1 MLRNNPNN
9 NSIYVGID
17 CVGEGSLV
25 GPVFAAA
32 VIWNP
37 DFEHEDNELIRD
49 SKKLSKKKREIL
61 ADFIKENAID
71 YSIAFIDNETID
83 KHNILNAAHMAM
95 HKALSA
101 LNVDFEHILVDG
113 NSFPQYKDKKHTC
126 VIKGDNTYLIIAAAS
141 ILAKTARDKY
151 ITDLSELH
159 PEYNWH
165 TNMGYGTNEHI
176 EAIKTY
182 GLTKYHRI
190 SFAPCSSYVHNISHN
205 I

>member
-1 MLRNNPNN
+1 MLRNNPDINF
-9 NSIYVGID
+9 IYVGID
-17 CVGEGSLV
+17 CVGEGSLS

-37 DFEHEDNELIRD
+37 DFEHENNELIQD

-61 ADFIKENAID
+61 ADFIKENAVD
-71 YSIAFIDNETID
+71 YSIAFVDNVTID
-83 KHNILNAAHMAM
+83 KYNILNATHMAM

-113 NSFPQYKDKKHTC
+113 NRFPQYKEKKHTC
-126 VIKGDNTYLIIAAAS
+126 VVQGDNTYLIIASAS
-141 ILAKTARDKY
+141 ILAKTARDEY
-151 ITDLSELH
+151 MMNLSQIH

-165 TNMGYGTNEHI
+165 TNMGYGTKKHI
-176 EAIKTY
+176 NAIKTH

-190 SFAPCSSYVHNISHN
+190 SFAPCSYYVKT
-205 I
+205 